1 MLASEGSAL
10 EDLKSK
16 WEDWYGDLMSHYE
29 WNELEHNGRKFLY
42 VCGMAVIDIDGCGF
56 ASNLLQ
62 VIGWADGDVT
72 LSEKEREEIVRLLKS
87 RHGIENVSFW
97 AS

>member
-1 MLASEGSAL
+1 MGARILLHLRHCLLLTGHVV
-10 EDLKSK
+10 DKP
-16 WEDWYGDLMSHYE
+16 
-29 WNELEHNGRKFLY
+29 
-42 VCGMAVIDIDGCGF
+42 VIDIDGCGF

-87 RHGIENVSFW
+87 RCRLNFNR
-97 AS
+97 